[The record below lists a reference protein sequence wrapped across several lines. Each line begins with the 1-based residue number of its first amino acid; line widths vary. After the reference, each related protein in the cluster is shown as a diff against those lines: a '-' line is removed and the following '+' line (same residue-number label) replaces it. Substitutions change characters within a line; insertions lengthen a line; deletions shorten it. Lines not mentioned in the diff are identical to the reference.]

1 MLCSLAEDPNT
12 PQECSIVIS
21 IDPLATADSQA
32 WHQRL
37 AQLVLAASGV
47 GFPAMLEKTLHD
59 LVGFDTILVNTYQG
73 QHRPLLIHDNY
84 APGHREQGIER
95 YLSEAYLLDPFFKAV
110 HDGLAS
116 GVHRLRE
123 LAPDRF
129 EASEYYHH
137 YYRALGL
144 TDEAGLFA
152 RVDTD
157 VVMVVS
163 LGFREDTPRLT
174 RRSLQALRHVAP
186 VLEVLLGEH
195 WKWQGQRFQ
204 ARLAE
209 HEPVEAAFD
218 SFGQE
223 VLTQREREIVR
234 LLLAGHSTKS
244 AARELNI
251 SDGTVKV
258 HRKHI
263 YQRLEVSSQSQ
274 LFRLFLDHVA
284 LVSRQQGG

>member
-1 MLCSLAEDPNT
+1 MIAPDS
-12 PQECSIVIS
+12 
-21 IDPLATADSQA
+21 LATADSQA
-32 WHQRL
+32 WHQHLARL
-37 AQLVLAASGV
+37 IRSAGGT
-47 GFPAMLEKTLHD
+47 GFPGLLEQTLQA
-59 LVGFDTILVNTYQG
+59 LCGFDTILINTYKG

-84 APGHREQGIER
+84 PPSRREQGIER

-110 HDGLAS
+110 HDGLDGGAY
-116 GVHRLRE
+116 RLRE

-129 EASEYYHH
+129 ESSDYYHH

-144 TDEAGLFA
+144 ADEVGLFA
-152 RVDTD
+152 RVDAD

-163 LGFREDTPRLT
+163 LGFTDQGPRLT
-174 RRSLQALRHVAP
+174 RRTLQALRHASP
-186 VLEVLLGEH
+186 VLEALLGEY
-195 WKWQGQRFQ
+195 WKWQGHRFQ
-204 ARLAE
+204 ASLEE

-223 VLTQREREIVR
+223 TLTQREREIVR

-244 AARELNI
+244 AARELDI

-263 YQRLEVSSQSQ
+263 YQRLEISSQSQ

-284 LVSRQQGG
+284 LVSRQQTEQ

>member
-1 MLCSLAEDPNT
+1 MTPTEHLAN
-12 PQECSIVIS
+12 
-21 IDPLATADSQA
+21 
-32 WHQRL
+32 
-37 AQLVLAASGV
+37 AASLTWHRHLARLFQAAAGS
-47 GFPAMLEKTLHD
+47 GFPTLLEQTLRE
-59 LVGFDTILVNTYQG
+59 LVGFDTILINTYKG
-73 QHRPLLIHDNY
+73 QRRPLLIHDNY
-84 APGHREQGIER
+84 PPTRREQGIER
-95 YLSEAYLLDPFFKAV
+95 YLSQAYLLDPFFKAV
-110 HDGLAS
+110 HDGLES
-116 GVHRLRE
+116 GAHRLRE

-129 EASEYYHH
+129 ESSDYYHH

-144 TDEAGLFA
+144 TDEIGLFA

-163 LGFREDTPRLT
+163 LGFRDDAPRVT
-174 RRSLQALRHVAP
+174 RRDMLALRHIAP
-186 VLEVLLGEH
+186 VLDVLLGEY
-195 WKWQGQRFQ
+195 WKWQEHRFH
-204 ARLAE
+204 RCLAE
-209 HEPVEAAFD
+209 REPVEEAFD

-223 VLTQREREIVR
+223 SLTAREREIVR

-244 AARELNI
+244 AARELDI

-284 LVSRQQGG
+284 LVSRQQTEQ

>member
-1 MLCSLAEDPNT
+1 MLDPPRNMT
-12 PQECSIVIS
+12 RLQDRLTVIAP
-21 IDPLATADSQA
+21 DPLATAASQA

-37 AQLVLAASGV
+37 GQLIRNAGGG
-47 GFPAMLEKTLHD
+47 GFPALLEQALHE
-59 LVGFDTILVNTYQG
+59 LVGFDTILINTYQG

-84 APGHREQGIER
+84 PPERREQGVER

-110 HDGLAS
+110 HDGLDRGA
-116 GVHRLRE
+116 HRLRE

-129 EASEYYHH
+129 EGSDYFHH

-144 TDEAGLFA
+144 SDEVGLFA
-152 RVDTD
+152 RVDAD

-163 LGFREDTPRLT
+163 LGFRGDGPRVT
-174 RRSLQALRHVAP
+174 RRLMLALRHIAP
-186 VLEVLLGEH
+186 VIDALLGEY
-195 WKWQGQRFQ
+195 WKWQGHRFQ

-209 HEPVEAAFD
+209 REPVEAAFD

-223 VLTQREREIVR
+223 ALTQREREIVR

-244 AARELNI
+244 AARELDI

-263 YQRLEVSSQSQ
+263 YQRLDISSQSQ

-284 LVSRQQGG
+284 LVSRQQGQ

>member
-1 MLCSLAEDPNT
+1 MSRLQDRPT
-12 PQECSIVIS
+12 VIS
-21 IDPLATADSQA
+21 ADTLATADSQA

-37 AQLVLAASGV
+37 AQLILAAGGV
-47 GFPAMLEKTLHD
+47 GFPTLLERTLHE
-59 LVGFDTILVNTYQG
+59 LAGFDTILINTYQG

-84 APGHREQGIER
+84 PPVRREQGIER
-95 YLSEAYLLDPFFKAV
+95 YLSQAYLLDPFFKAV

-129 EASEYYHH
+129 ESSDYYHH

-144 TDEAGLFA
+144 TDEVGLFA
-152 RVDTD
+152 RVDAD

-174 RRSLQALRHVAP
+174 RRSLQALRHVSP
-186 VLEVLLGEH
+186 VLEVLLGEY
-195 WKWQGQRFQ
+195 WKWQGHCFQ
-204 ARLAE
+204 ERLAE
-209 HEPVEAAFD
+209 REPVEAAFG

-223 VLTQREREIVR
+223 ALTAREREIVR

-244 AARELNI
+244 AARELDI

-263 YQRLEVSSQSQ
+263 YHRLEVSSQSQ

-284 LVSRQQGG
+284 LVSRRQAGQ